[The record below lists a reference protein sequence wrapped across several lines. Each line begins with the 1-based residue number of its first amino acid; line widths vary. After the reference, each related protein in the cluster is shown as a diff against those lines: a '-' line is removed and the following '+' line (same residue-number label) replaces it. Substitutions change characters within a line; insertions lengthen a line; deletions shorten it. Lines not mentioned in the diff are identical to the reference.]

1 MCLSCNGGIRDWTT
15 LNKEFRDN
23 SMFIGLISGIS
34 TEMKSLSKDMTV
46 KKKKARKR
54 SMFQGRD
61 EICLTYSLLSRARLV
76 IDPSFLC
83 PKHLT

>member
-46 KKKKARKR
+46 KKKKKPEKDQCFREEMR
-54 SMFQGRD
+54 FV
-61 EICLTYSLLSRARLV
+61 SLIHFSQELG
-76 IDPSFLC
+76 
-83 PKHLT
+83 